1 MNRPFVKRDR
11 YSSHALINK
20 DSFLELVERLRQL
33 EFKNISVKI
42 PIIQISDTKISA
54 TKANKLNYT
63 VKEFLNEEKN
73 FNSIVLNAESS
84 RNKEKVSILFK
95 NRHEDKLSFQDEV
108 FPYAD
113 KNLNFNFMVSTFDP
127 SKTYGLSLFIK
138 DYFNSKINNQDLTIV
153 IAIAMFS
160 ILGLMLYI
168 LTVVKG
174 ISLLLIILPMIL
186 VIFILLQFLPKTG
199 FT

>member
-127 SKTYGLSLFIK
+127 SK
-138 DYFNSKINNQDLTIV
+138 
-153 IAIAMFS
+153 
-160 ILGLMLYI
+160 LMDCHYL
-168 LTVVKG
+168 
-174 ISLLLIILPMIL
+174 
-186 VIFILLQFLPKTG
+186 
-199 FT
+199 